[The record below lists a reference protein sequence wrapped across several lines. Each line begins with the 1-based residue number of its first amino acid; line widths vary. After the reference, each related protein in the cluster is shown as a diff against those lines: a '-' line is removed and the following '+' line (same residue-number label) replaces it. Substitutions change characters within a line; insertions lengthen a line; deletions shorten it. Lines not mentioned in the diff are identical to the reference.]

1 MNTLL
6 VTYDLNDEDDD
17 RPPIVDE
24 IKELALDYA
33 QLSESSYAVLT
44 LWTPGDVYRHLKGMI
59 DEDDYIYIITL
70 SKPWAGRGRKKT
82 DRWLKE
88 NL

>member
-44 LWTPGDVYRHLKGMI
+44 LWTPGDVYPIVAKYSGICCNSSTSVQRCEGM
-59 DEDDYIYIITL
+59 TQL
-70 SKPWAGRGRKKT
+70 SLESCVT
-82 DRWLKE
+82 VH
-88 NL
+88 